1 MSRTPLSR
9 SLNLC
14 AAFADLRKKWI
25 ALGPNRT
32 SRGLAALLSERLGRR
47 VTAQLVSIWS
57 TGSDTSHASPPW
69 DVVAALLQELNLVI
83 AIDSTGAFSFYSGR
97 VGFFLSS
104 SSDSAQPSSVI
115 LP

>member
-9 SLNLC
+9 ALNLC
-14 AAFADLRKKWI
+14 AAFADLRKQWI
-25 ALGPNRT
+25 AAGPDRT

-69 DVVAALLQELNLVI
+69 DVVAVLLQELDLVI
-83 AIDSTGAFSFYSGR
+83 AF
-97 VGFFLSS
+97 
-104 SSDSAQPSSVI
+104 DSAGTCSLDSA
-115 LP
+115 